1 MSLEKP
7 TIVIF
12 DMDGTT
18 VRHIN
23 LMLLHILEKL
33 DDIGYMISRF
43 FRWLFRRGAKGP
55 IIPSDEDF
63 LTRKKPRLFV
73 HRAIHTFRRKEVDQI
88 VEPCP
93 GIYSVLDFLRGH
105 NIPLALAS
113 NGLGKG
119 YGDDIIEKFDLG
131 QYFGVTIFRED
142 VSKSKPHPE
151 GLLLALKQMG
161 IETTKDDVIWHIGDR
176 HKDVKAAIAADEHV
190 KGKIVPVAYGLNAS
204 IAILEKNLSPDQII
218 MSYTDLLDR
227 LRDMLGPVKKKSS
240 PKKKAATPKSR
251 TKKTA

>member
-1 MSLEKP
+1 MALQPP

-23 LMLLHILEKL
+23 LFLLHALEKL
-33 DDIGYMISRF
+33 DDFGYLVSRF
-43 FRWLFRRGAKGP
+43 FRWLFRRGAQGP
-55 IIPSDEDF
+55 IIPDDEDF

-93 GIYSVLDFLRGH
+93 GIYTVLDFLKSQ

-119 YGDDIIEKFDLG
+119 YGDDIIQKFDLG
-131 QYFGVTIFRED
+131 GYFKATIFRED
-142 VSKSKPHPE
+142 VQKSKPNPE
-151 GLLLALKQMG
+151 GLLLALKEMG
-161 IETTKDDVIWHIGDR
+161 IEASKDDVIWHIGDR
-176 HKDVKAAIAADEHV
+176 HKDVKAAIAADEILDAKV
-190 KGKIVPVAYGLNAS
+190 VPVAYGLNSAT
-204 IAILEKNLSPDQII
+204 AILEKNLSPDHII
-218 MSYTDLLDR
+218 MSYTDMHDR
-227 LRDMLGPVKKKSS
+227 LRDMFKTAKPVKQQ
-240 PKKKAATPKSR
+240 
-251 TKKTA
+251 